1 VGKRTWLLGLA
12 LVLSAPA
19 WAGDAPS
26 MAAAPNWVQEDA
38 VPTAGA
44 GSGGLRYELVSDQ
57 VDLTGTQPRWYRRVS
72 YTVQRDGALADAG
85 QIGIGYQP
93 DYQSMALNHLE
104 VWRDGRRLDLR
115 QRAHYARLRRE
126 SDLESGLLDGSLTVN
141 ISLPDLRV
149 GDRIDYGFTI
159 TGDNPVFGHGYYDSY
174 GARYD
179 VPLAARRV
187 RVRYP
192 DGLPLRWNVSTA
204 GFRQTQVHRDGVA
217 ELLLEADALPAVNTE
232 KDTPEGFDDHGRIE
246 LSTAA
251 DWRAVSDWA
260 VTLYP
265 HGFRDAAMARAIAAQ
280 LRLDPADPQASMLRA
295 IAFVQGDIRYLG
307 LEMGA
312 NSHAPHTP
320 EQTLRLR
327 YGDCKDKATLLV
339 ALLGLAGI
347 EAEPVLVNSAPGMDL
362 STRLPSPLAFDHV
375 VVRAQPQSAAA
386 VWIDATRDRE
396 LGELD
401 ARAPLPF
408 GQGLPVRAGQSQL
421 VSLPYPRAKAPEVAV
436 AEEVV
441 LAVRP
446 QRRNAVFRVATEY
459 RNGLGDNA
467 RDMFEREGAD
477 AVGQHYLDYMRGF
490 YTALQQVEP
499 PTLEGA
505 DPERLRIHEQYR
517 LEWPAK
523 EGDLVG
529 FPLFQL
535 QDWMKELPRTERRTP
550 LALAGPR
557 LATHTVRV
565 RSDGGLSV
573 RARTDEIANPW
584 FRFSRRIEMSDGDV
598 VITGRWERLALQI
611 PPRGL
616 RRAARDMDRARELL
630 YFEHD
635 FKADPWGQVGVRPW
649 LFALA
654 GLLATAVLLL
664 AAAWSW
670 RSGGIGGML
679 YTPRATGA
687 RLGQSR
693 SLRVQAWLVLAVACA
708 GATLI
713 CGRPTLLSTA
723 LVLASSLACLLLF
736 VLVMWGLLRAAGVP
750 IGVRPLA
757 QAMVAAQAP
766 QLPFL
771 VGMALALTGS
781 AAWAASGG
789 ALQPQDV
796 PALLVVMMLLPFAAG
811 WTWVSLW
818 LGVAGA
824 AAASRRRIG
833 VATIVLAGL
842 ASLLMFAAGV
852 AVYLL
857 RRGGS

>member
-1 VGKRTWLLGLA
+1 
-12 LVLSAPA
+12 
-19 WAGDAPS
+19 
-26 MAAAPNWVQEDA
+26 MAAAPDWVREDA
-38 VPTAGA
+38 VPAAGV

-57 VDLTGTQPRWYRRVS
+57 LDLTGAQPRWYRRVS
-72 YTVQRDGALADAG
+72 YTVQRDSALADAG

-93 DYQSMALNHLE
+93 DYQRMALNHLD
-104 VWRDGRRLDLR
+104 VWRDGRRLDLG

-159 TGDNPVFGHGYYDSY
+159 TGDNPVFGRGYYDSY
-174 GARYD
+174 AARYD
-179 VPLAARRV
+179 VPLSARRL

-192 DGLPLRWNVSTA
+192 DGLPLRWKVSA
-204 GFRQTQVHRDGVA
+204 ADFRQAQTHRDGIA
-217 ELLLEADALPAVNTE
+217 ELLLEADAVPAVSTE
-232 KDTPEGFDDHGRIE
+232 KDTPEGFDEHGRIE

-251 DWRAVSDWA
+251 DWRAVSEWA
-260 VTLYP
+260 VGLYP
-265 HGFRDAAMARAIAAQ
+265 HGFGDPAVARAIGAQ
-280 LRLDPADPQASMLRA
+280 LRLDPADPQAAMQRA

-320 EQTLRLR
+320 EETLRLR

-339 ALLGLAGI
+339 ALLALAGI
-347 EAEPVLVNSAPGMDL
+347 EAEPVLVNSAPGADL
-362 STRLPSPLAFDHV
+362 SARLASPLAFDHV
-375 VVRAQPQSAAA
+375 VVRARPKGGAA

-396 LGELD
+396 LGALE

-408 GQGLPVRAGQSQL
+408 GLGLPVRAGQSQL
-421 VSLPYPRAKAPEVAV
+421 VALPYPRAKTPEVAV
-436 AEEVV
+436 SEEVV

-446 QRRNAVFRVATEY
+446 QRRHALFRVSTEY
-459 RNGLGDNA
+459 RNGMGDNA
-467 RDMFEREGAD
+467 RNLFEREGAE
-477 AVGQHYLDYMRGF
+477 AVGQRYLDYMRGF
-490 YTALQQVEP
+490 YTALQQVAP
-499 PTLEGA
+499 PTLQDA
-505 DPERLRIHEQYR
+505 DPARLRIHEQYR

-535 QDWMKELPRTERRTP
+535 QDWMKELPRTERRAP

-565 RSDGGLSV
+565 RSDGRLSV
-573 RARTDEIANPW
+573 RGQSDEVANPW
-584 FRFSRRIEMSDGDV
+584 FRFSRRIEMSGGDV

-616 RRAARDMDRARELL
+616 RRAAQDMARARELL

-635 FKADPWGQVGVRPW
+635 FKADPWSQIGGRAW
-649 LFALA
+649 LFAWA
-654 GLLATAVLLL
+654 GLAATAVLLL

-679 YTPRATGA
+679 YTPQATGA
-687 RLGQSR
+687 RLMQSR
-693 SLRVQAWLVLAVACA
+693 SLRAQAWLVLAIAGVAA
-708 GATLI
+708 ALMYGP
-713 CGRPTLLSTA
+713 PTSASAA
-723 LVLASSLACLLLF
+723 LAFASSLALLLACLLVF
-736 VLVMWGLLRAAGVP
+736 VLAMWGLLRASGLP
-750 IGVRPLA
+750 IGVRPLG
-757 QAMVAAQAP
+757 QAMVAAQAAP
-766 QLPFL
+766 MPFL
-771 VGMALALTGS
+771 VGMALALSGS
-781 AAWAASGG
+781 AAWAASAG

-796 PALLVVMMLLPFAAG
+796 PALLVVMLLLPFAVG
-811 WTWVSLW
+811 WTWISVW

-833 VATIVLAGL
+833 VATMVLAAL
-842 ASLLMFAAGV
+842 AAVLVFAAAV

-857 RRGGS
+857 RRGGN